1 MYSFSFQIESK
12 YYFVFRENLF
22 FYSTFCKSLL
32 LLTIVTGLLI
42 IPVVAVVPN
51 VVVVNRRSG
60 RSAKGAK
67 AKNGRSGLLGFSIF
81 S

>member
-1 MYSFSFQIESK
+1 MYFTSF
-12 YYFVFRENLF
+12 
-22 FYSTFCKSLL
+22 KSLL
-32 LLTIVTGLLI
+32 LRTIATGLLI

-60 RSAKGAK
+60 SSAKGAK
-67 AKNGRSGLLGFSIF
+67 AKNGRSELLGFSRF